1 MYLLK
6 CIHKIMNIIKTDNK
20 LTKELALQLVSEE
33 ETEFKVSF
41 DGLWQWCGYSTKGNA
56 KKKLSKNFEEG
67 FDFCIIQLDNTRYD
81 GGYSRPEQK
90 ITLTLDAAKE
100 FALLAQTSQGKEVRR
115 YFIEAEKEY
124 RQLLLTNK
132 MYAANS
138 VSKADLASM
147 KQEII
152 NEIRSNMAPVTTL
165 SNKIEGFTKNILE
178 KMNDLVKAQPTV
190 NKIHTVIP
198 AGYITYE
205 DFKSKRNY
213 AFKRGA
219 WNYLTDR
226 VNKDKIIPKT
236 GFNRVEYFDED
247 TIMKTLIDLEA
258 KRELKLSNGITG
270 RAAKTTISI
279 I

>member
-1 MYLLK
+1 MS
-6 CIHKIMNIIKTDNK
+6 IIK
-20 LTKELALQLVSEE
+20 KESNIFNQEVAYQLVSNNQL
-33 ETEFKVSF
+33 ETFCVDF
-41 DGLWQWCGYSTKGNA
+41 DGLWQWCGYSRKDSA
-56 KKKLSKNFEEG
+56 KKKLVKHFEEG
-67 FDFCIIQLDNTRYD
+67 VDFRVRQMAESGNSGGLTHWQLIET
-81 GGYSRPEQK
+81 
-90 ITLTLDAAKE
+90 TLDCAKS
-100 FALLAQTSQGKEVRR
+100 FAMMAGTSQGKEVRY
-115 YFIEAEKEY
+115 YFIEAEKQY

-132 MYAANS
+132 MYAVNS
-138 VSKADLASM
+138 VSKEDLASM

-152 NEIRSNMAPVTTL
+152 NEIRSNMTPVTTL
-165 SNKIEGFTKNILE
+165 SNKIEEFTKSILE
-178 KMNDLVKAQPTV
+178 KMNALVKAQPTV
-190 NKIHTVIP
+190 NKIHAVIP

-226 VNKDKIIPKT
+226 ISKDKIIPKT
-236 GFNRVEYFDED
+236 GFNRIEYFDED

>member
-1 MYLLK
+1 
-6 CIHKIMNIIKTDNK
+6 MNIIKKETSLQTFKTD
-20 LTKELALQLVSEE
+20 
-33 ETEFKVSF
+33 
-41 DGLWQWCGYSTKGNA
+41 DGLEVIINTKTGE
-56 KKKLSKNFEEG
+56 SFTS
-67 FDFCIIQLDNTRYD
+67 IR
-81 GGYSRPEQK
+81 GYSRIGN
-90 ITLTLDAAKE
+90 ITPAGIRKRLNKGGYQNRSEIAEVLTAGGI
-100 FALLAQTSQGKEVRR
+100 QGGYLITEDIIADWLPYDNPQMATAFMKLGIRMYMHTIAGFEP
-115 YFIEAEKEY
+115 
-124 RQLLLTNK
+124 RQELT
-132 MYAANS
+132 
-138 VSKADLASM
+138 KADLASM

-152 NEIRSNMAPVTTL
+152 NEVRSNMEPVTTL
-165 SNKIEGFTKNILE
+165 SNKIERFTNSILE
-178 KMNDLVKAQPTV
+178 KMNALVKAQPTV
-190 NKIHTVIP
+190 NKIHAVIP

-226 VNKDKIIPKT
+226 ISKDKIIPKT
-236 GFNRVEYFDED
+236 GFNRIEYFDED